1 MVPQNN
7 ELRFEVT
14 TKCNYHCVMCPRDEL
29 VRKKETMS
37 FDSFKFYLDR
47 ITSETSQFEIVS
59 FVGFGEP
66 LLDSTLLEKMA
77 YARKLNYRVLL
88 LTTASVLTMEKF
100 KEMNEI
106 GVESIRV
113 SLHGNSV
120 DGYAKTH
127 APSSINFF
135 EKVKDLITDIGSLKR
150 NTKIILTYVV
160 TEHNKKDIE
169 SWVCYWKDKV
179 DLIEVWKPHNWVDGR
194 IYRKTEVEK
203 SKSCGRPEKGPIQ
216 IQVDGTINMCCF
228 DFNGQLLLGDLNKQS
243 LKEIF
248 NAKPFQKILGCHQ
261 IGDFKGSKLIC
272 ENCDQRVND
281 KSDIMIY
288 NSKFDISE
296 RILQLSTSY
305 KPLS

>member
-1 MVPQNN
+1 
-7 ELRFEVT
+7 
-14 TKCNYHCVMCPRDEL
+14 
-29 VRKKETMS
+29 
-37 FDSFKFYLDR
+37 
-47 ITSETSQFEIVS
+47 
-59 FVGFGEP
+59 
-66 LLDSTLLEKMA
+66 LLEIDFRQTHAAAGVCRLLAFLDLILISMANKDFYQLLGVSKTSSAEEIKKAYRKMA
-77 YARKLNYRVLL
+77 LEWHPDRNKSSEAN
-88 LTTASVLTMEKF
+88 EKF

-120 DGYAKTH
+120 DGYTKTH

-261 IGDFKGSKLIC
+261 AGDFKGSKLIC

-296 RILQLSTSY
+296 RIIQLSTSY
-305 KPLS
+305 NPLS